1 MKKKIVITGGLGY
14 LGTELCRLYSGI
26 SWKHNITVI
35 DNRFLSERINELRN
49 WNIKFIQGAILDKS
63 LIHKELKNADVVH
76 HLAGVTDVAYV
87 HNDINLERDNKIK
100 KIAVEGT
107 NNVIDAI
114 NEKCKLIFPST
125 HVVFEG
131 FKELKKDISE
141 NEKTCPV
148 LAYASSK
155 VINEEDIKKRVKN
168 YIILRLASVYGYSID
183 SMRISIMPNLFS
195 KITSQNGEIKLY
207 SGGKQLKSLVS
218 LLDVVRCF
226 KFMEESN
233 IKNEIFHLSKE
244 TLTIKDVALICK
256 KINPKINMV
265 ETKDEVP
272 NPGYSISNK
281 KLLNTG
287 FKFLYGIEESIK
299 EMVEKWSSSN
309 NQNLE
314 LEYIKRGEK
323 EFIDARGKISNY
335 ELSEPINL
343 IGYIESKK
351 GSIRANHYHPVQE
364 QKCLLIKGQYI
375 SVYQDLLEKNA
386 PKITHIVNSGD
397 LIVTRPNVAHAM
409 IFTQDSIFLN
419 LVRGEREHENYG
431 ITHTVSHKIVSDEHR
446 NFLLKNYKLNCR
458 CCDSRNLKRIISLGY
473 QPLANNLLNSSNDK
487 DEVFPLEVNYCQDC
501 YNCQLS
507 YTVEAE
513 KLFSHYLY
521 LSSTGLSFV
530 NHFKDA
536 AKSYIKQ
543 FNLNKDYSH
552 IIDIGSN
559 DGIALKPFKDLG
571 FKNILGIE
579 PAKNL
584 AKIAN
589 NSGIKTVQGFLN
601 KDLIRKINERA
612 DLILASNVFAH
623 VDDIKSMSDCF
634 FSLLKKDG
642 IIIIEVQ
649 YLLNTLLDCTFDNIY
664 HEHVNYWSVL
674 SLNNFFNKQDAKLFK
689 VEKINTHGGSIR
701 VFVTKD
707 KNKKTDISVEDFIN
721 KEKELGLDKFK
732 IYEQFSKKVAQI
744 KNNVNRNIT
753 NLKSNK
759 QTIVGYGSPA
769 KATTALNFYNISK
782 EIEFIIEDNFLKQ
795 EKFLPGVKIP
805 IKSKKFLKQKP
816 DYLLVLAWNFFE
828 DIKKNNKDL
837 ARNIISIKDLEKK
850 ILNEKSILD
859 CKV

>member
-1 MKKKIVITGGLGY
+1 MKKKIIITGGLGY
-14 LGTELCRLYSGI
+14 VGTELCKLYSGV

-35 DNRFLSERINELRN
+35 DSRFLSERISELKN
-49 WNIKFIQGAILDKS
+49 WNIKFIQGVILDKN
-63 LIHKELKNADVVH
+63 LINKELNDADVVH
-76 HLAGVTDVAYV
+76 HLAGITDVAYV
-87 HNDINLERDNKIK
+87 QSDVNIERDNKIRQ
-100 KIAVEGT
+100 IAIEGT
-107 NNVIDAI
+107 NNVINAI
-114 NEKCKLIFPST
+114 NKKCKLIFPST

-131 FKELKKDISE
+131 LKEQKKDITE

-155 VINEEDIKKRVKN
+155 VINEEDIKKKVKN

-183 SMRISIMPNLFS
+183 SLRISIMPNLFS

-207 SGGKQLKSLVS
+207 AGGNQLKSLVP
-218 LLDVVRCF
+218 LLDVARCF

-233 IKNEIFHLSKE
+233 IRNEIFHLSKE
-244 TLTIKDVALICK
+244 ALTVKDVALICK
-256 KINPKINMV
+256 KINPKINIL
-265 ETKDEVP
+265 ETEHKIP

-281 KLLNTG
+281 KLLSTG
-287 FKFLYGIEESIK
+287 FKFLYNIEESIK
-299 EMVEKWSSSN
+299 EMVDKWSTN
-309 NQNLE
+309 KIENLE
-314 LEYIKRGEK
+314 LEYIKIGEK
-323 EFIDARGKISNY
+323 NFIDSRGKISNY

-343 IGYIESKK
+343 IGCIESKK
-351 GSIRANHYHPVQE
+351 GSIRGNHYHPVQE

-375 SVYQDLLEKNA
+375 SVYQDLLEKNT
-386 PKITHIVNSGD
+386 PKITHIVNAGD

-409 IFTQDSIFLN
+409 VFTQDSTFLN

-431 ITHTVSHKIVSDEHR
+431 ITHTVSHQIVSDEDR
-446 NFLLKNYKLNCR
+446 NFLLKNYKINCR
-458 CCDSRNLKRIISLGY
+458 CCDSKNLKRIISLGY
-473 QPLANNLLNSSNDK
+473 QPLANNLLASNTQK
-487 DEVFPLEVNYCQDC
+487 DEVFPLEVNYCQNC

-507 YTVEAE
+507 YSVEAE

-521 LSSTGLSFV
+521 LSSTGPSFV
-530 NHFKDA
+530 NHFKEA
-536 AKSYIKQ
+536 ANSYVNQ
-543 FNLNKDYSH
+543 FNLNKDSSR

-584 AKIAN
+584 AEIAN
-589 NSGIKTVQGFLN
+589 NAGINTVQGFLN
-601 KDLIRKINERA
+601 KDLIRKINEKA

-623 VDDIKSMSDCF
+623 VDDIKSMLECF

-642 IIIIEVQ
+642 VIIIEVQ
-649 YLLNTLLDCTFDNIY
+649 YLLNTLLNCTFDNIY

-689 VEKINTHGGSIR
+689 VEKVNTHGGSIR

-707 KNKKTDISVEDFIN
+707 KNKNTDKSVEYFIN
-721 KEKELGLDKFK
+721 KEKKLGLDKFK
-732 IYEQFSKKVAQI
+732 IYEEFSKKIDQI

-782 EIEFIIEDNFLKQ
+782 EIDFIIEDNSLKQ

-837 ARNIISIKDLEKK
+837 AKNIISIKDLENINFK
-850 ILNEKSILD
+850 
-859 CKV
+859 